1 MPSIKSVI
9 KSMEIY
15 INLYFLHFES
25 RMPQAECFRLRR
37 KNYIIFVCCEAAALL
52 FVFKIFLPILYFA
65 QARIELRLR
74 AFFGGEVIFPA
85 DQAVGQALHI
95 RQLFFGIVRILI
107 ALTVVQLF
115 H

>member
-52 FVFKIFLPILYFA
+52 FVF
-65 QARIELRLR
+65 
-74 AFFGGEVIFPA
+74 
-85 DQAVGQALHI
+85 
-95 RQLFFGIVRILI
+95 
-107 ALTVVQLF
+107 
-115 H
+115 